1 MSVRRVS
8 TLVSDVRSAPAQ
20 PAADRPP
27 AWWVVAAAAVAP
39 TLLIGGWIVA
49 DMFQPSSYRWM
60 RDTISALARIGA
72 PDRWFMT
79 AAFAGLG
86 VCYLIIAVGLR
97 AAARPGRAL
106 MFAGGVATIMVS
118 ALPLPPV
125 GTSPAHGMVALV
137 GFVVMAIWPIAG
149 AQRGGAVDGTPW
161 ALRLPVAAAA
171 TATLLLFDGWFGLS
185 LLPHAL
191 VGVSERATAGAEALW
206 PLVVVI
212 STRATRWSF
221 TPVPRASTAGT
232 AFDRVLTERSTSDR
246 APID

>member
-1 MSVRRVS
+1 LQ
-8 TLVSDVRSAPAQ
+8 TDVRPVPVQRALDRLAP
-20 PAADRPP
+20 
-27 AWWVVAAAAVAP
+27 WWVVAAAAVAP

-86 VCYLIIAVGLR
+86 VCYLIIALGLR
-97 AAARPGRAL
+97 AAARPGRVL

-118 ALPLPPV
+118 ALPLPPI

-149 AQRGGAVDGTPW
+149 AQRGGAADGTPW

-171 TATLLLFDGWFGLS
+171 TVTLLLFDGWFGLS

-206 PLVVVI
+206 PLVVAI
-212 STRATRWSF
+212 STRAPRWTF
-221 TPVPRASTAGT
+221 MPIPRPPVASV
-232 AFDRVLTERSTSDR
+232 AFDRALTDRSTSDR
-246 APID
+246 ASVD